1 MPNLWAINMH
11 ASKLRTLPPTGHD
24 CAASRR
30 HVYAPRA
37 QEVGTRAALDRVLVV
52 AAEETRRMAAVLCG
66 FYSSFSGG
74 GP

>member
-52 AAEETRRMAAVLCG
+52 AAEETVVSASFAG
-66 FYSSFSGG
+66 FYSSFSG
-74 GP
+74 